1 MQEIDSHSPAD
12 FQCQHHA
19 ALPPFARLLQSR
31 TRISASCSFLFRLRP
46 SSIVCL
52 QRILTPNRRNAI
64 LNVKYSQS
72 QIAGNVPRGGGLMG
86 RAKLTEAFQGE
97 GGADTLEALNTRG
110 NEMLTLQVKGGTL
123 TFLTNSDESDD
134 EA

>member
-1 MQEIDSHSPAD
+1 
-12 FQCQHHA
+12 
-19 ALPPFARLLQSR
+19 
-31 TRISASCSFLFRLRP
+31 
-46 SSIVCL
+46 
-52 QRILTPNRRNAI
+52 
-64 LNVKYSQS
+64 
-72 QIAGNVPRGGGLMG
+72 MG

-134 EA
+134 EAIRQSRFVAGEIQLENGKTFNFWLGDEGRGAITETAIYTSSKPQTG